1 MPTAT
6 TTITLHLLSAILPF
20 YALNHCTMR
29 ILNSWVSKS
38 NPTQQTIQ
46 FAGSVSRAEL
56 PTGFASQSSNPL
68 VAISQGGAGEMK
80 YTVLWSYSKELYEA
94 RGGELAT
101 IQDLFPDVDPAQV
114 QPHLVRCTI
123 QAWDDKEPV
132 TNPKTG
138 EVLMYEG
145 KPVYQYES
153 LTVGD
158 KPKVEFTGHNAPS
171 FIRVTDVA
179 S

>member
-1 MPTAT
+1 
-6 TTITLHLLSAILPF
+6 
-20 YALNHCTMR
+20 MR

-38 NPTQQTIQ
+38 NATQQTIQ

-80 YTVLWSYSKELYEA
+80 FTILWSYSKELYEQ
-94 RGGELAT
+94 RGGEEASM
-101 IQDLFPDVDPAQV
+101 QDLFPDVPVEKV
-114 QPHLVRCTI
+114 QPHLVRCTV

-138 EVLMYEG
+138 EVMMFEG
-145 KPVYQYES
+145 KSVYQYES
-153 LTVGD
+153 LTIGD
-158 KPKVEFTGHNAPS
+158 KPKVEFIGHETPS